1 MERVEIEL
9 FEEAWVCSSEAG
21 GGEGQGGAT
30 FNTEMEASEGRDFL
44 VFMDASS
51 APGTESRA
59 WIGAHCIS
67 APKRAGL
74 IELRSR
80 AHPPNFT
87 KKTET
92 KEA

>member
-1 MERVEIEL
+1 MFFR
-9 FEEAWVCSSEAG
+9 G
-21 GGEGQGGAT
+21 GSVGDGAGAT

-44 VFMDASS
+44 VFMAASS

-59 WIGAHCIS
+59 WIGAHCIA

-87 KKTET
+87 KKTGET

>member
-1 MERVEIEL
+1 MFFR
-9 FEEAWVCSSEAG
+9 G
-21 GGEGQGGAT
+21 GGRWGGVAT

-51 APGTESRA
+51 APGTESQA

-74 IELRSR
+74 IELRSH

-87 KKTET
+87 KRKTET

>member
-1 MERVEIEL
+1 ML
-9 FEEAWVCSSEAG
+9 FRGRGRGPHSTLKWKP
-21 GGEGQGGAT
+21 
-30 FNTEMEASEGRDFL
+30 SEGRGFL
-44 VFMDASS
+44 VFVAASS
-51 APGTESRA
+51 APGTESEA

-74 IELRSR
+74 IELRSC

-87 KKTET
+87 KKKTET

>member
-1 MERVEIEL
+1 MFFR
-9 FEEAWVCSSEAG
+9 G
-21 GGEGQGGAT
+21 GRGGAGAT
-30 FNTEMEASEGRDFL
+30 FNTEMETSEGRDFL
-44 VFMDASS
+44 VFMAASS

-59 WIGAHCIS
+59 WIGAHCIT

-87 KKTET
+87 E
-92 KEA
+92 ER